1 MRKFY
6 PCLLILFIFYNC
18 SKQKDIVYFQSI
30 KANEQSEI
38 IKFKDAIVQKND
50 LLDIQL
56 KALDPNTVALFSA
69 SENRSQGNG
78 VNPLQGFLV
87 AETGEI
93 KVPLIGLIRAEGFST
108 SSLETKIEEKIKLYV
123 KNPMVTVRVMNFK
136 VTVLGEVN
144 NPGIQTFLEEGISLP
159 QVLAAAGDLTINGK
173 RDNVTLIRTIG
184 DKKERYYIDLTKEDI
199 FNSPYYYMQQN
210 DIIYVEPNYK
220 KVKSAGLI
228 TSLTG
233 VIGVI
238 TSLIGIV
245 LILK

>member
-1 MRKFY
+1 MKT
-6 PCLLILFIFYNC
+6 LLPYILIFLIFCKC
-18 SKQKDIVYFQSI
+18 SKQKDIVYFQNL

-38 IKFKDAIVQKND
+38 SKFKDAVVQKND
-50 LLDIQL
+50 LLDIRL
-56 KALDPNTVALFSA
+56 KALDPKTVALFSV
-69 SENRSQGNG
+69 SENRNQGNS
-78 VNPLQGFLV
+78 VNPFEGFLV
-87 AETGEI
+87 TETGEI
-93 KVPLIGLIRAEGFST
+93 KVPLIGFIKAEGLTT
-108 SSLETKIEEKIKLYV
+108 SSLETKIEEKLKLYV
-123 KNPMVTVRVMNFK
+123 KNPMVTVRLMNFK

-144 NPGIQTFLEEGISLP
+144 RPGIQTFYEEGISLP

-173 RDNVTLIRTIG
+173 RDNVTLIRTIAN
-184 DKKERYYIDLTKEDI
+184 KKQRFNIDLTKEDI
-199 FNSPYYYMQQN
+199 FNSPYFYLQQN
-210 DIIYVEPNYK
+210 DIIYVAPNYK